1 MKESPQKKPPNK
13 FLALTS
19 AGIQMGLTIYLAV
32 YAGKKLDQSYPN
44 EKGWFT
50 IAFTILGVFISIY
63 LLIKQVNKIN
73 E

>member
-1 MKESPQKKPPNK
+1 
-13 FLALTS
+13 
-19 AGIQMGLTIYLAV
+19 MGLTIYLAV